1 MDIKNISIATD
12 NQTLTPSLQI
22 TLALE
27 YNPGKEIPVS
37 VTGRLLSSENKVI
50 SNLTDN
56 YLAGDSKAFDMLQLP
71 QQKNPTKQHLWYFH
85 LTAPFSHIAI
95 EHIENLRGT
104 NEERSVTFNF
114 DLVVKYFKL
123 PEQGLVLNAS
133 STKTV
138 MRFQIERIKTSNTIL
153 QGDWIKRFAPYFGI
167 GKFMLLEL
175 KIPEGI
181 LVDEFWKKLYDRV
194 VQNLQEM
201 EKGLKNGDWQKVMT
215 TSRKFYE
222 NIKFGDKKLI
232 HTKFR
237 EQFDVIMKNEGHT
250 DEGIQNLY
258 DAIKNLFSFTSKYV
272 HDKDND
278 GNINP
283 IVICTKEDAYLVYSL
298 SVGLL
303 SLIGKK
309 ISK

>member
-12 NQTLTPSLQI
+12 SQTLTPSLQI
-22 TLALE
+22 SLALE

-37 VTGRLLSSENKVI
+37 VSGRLLSSENKVR

-56 YLAGDSKAFDMLQLP
+56 YFAGDSKAFEMLQLP
-71 QQKNPTKQHLWYFH
+71 QLKTPTKQHLWYFH
-85 LTAPFSHIAI
+85 LTAPLSHIAI
-95 EHIENLRGT
+95 EHLESLRGA
-104 NEERSVTFNF
+104 NEERTVTFNF

-123 PEQGLVLNAS
+123 PEQGPVLGAS
-133 STKTV
+133 SAKTV
-138 MRFQIERIKTSNTIL
+138 MRFHIERIKTENTIP
-153 QGDWIKRFAPYFGI
+153 QRDWVKRFSPYLGI
-167 GKFMLLEL
+167 GNFMLIEL
-175 KIPEGI
+175 KIPDGLI
-181 LVDEFWKKLYDRV
+181 VDEFWQKLYDRV

-201 EKGLKNGDWQKVMT
+201 EKGLKNGDWQNVMT
-215 TSRKFYE
+215 ISRKFYE
-222 NIKFGDKKLI
+222 NIKFGDKKPS
-232 HTKFR
+232 HAKFR
-237 EQFDVIMKNEGHT
+237 EQFDVIMKNQGHT

-272 HDKDND
+272 HDKDTA
-278 GNINP
+278 GNLNP
-283 IVICTKEDAYLVYSL
+283 IVICAKEDAYLVYSL

>member
-12 NQTLTPSLQI
+12 SQTLTPSLQI
-22 TLALE
+22 SLALE

-37 VTGRLLSSENKVI
+37 VTGRLLSSENKII

-56 YLAGDSKAFDMLQLP
+56 YFASDSKAFEMLQLTP
-71 QQKNPTKQHLWYFH
+71 IKTLPKQPLWYFH
-85 LTAPFSHIAI
+85 LTAPLSHIAI

-104 NEERSVTFNF
+104 NEDRSVTFNF

-123 PEQGLVLNAS
+123 PEQGPVLATS
-133 STKTV
+133 SAKTI
-138 MRFQIERIKTSNTIL
+138 MRFQIERIKTSNTIP
-153 QGDWIKRFAPYFGI
+153 QGDWIKRFSPYFGI

-181 LVDEFWKKLYDRV
+181 LVDEFWQKLYDRV

-201 EKGLKNGDWQKVMT
+201 EKGLKNGDWQNVMT
-215 TSRKFYE
+215 ISRKFYE
-222 NIKFGDKKLI
+222 NIKFGDKKPS

-237 EQFDVIMKNEGHT
+237 EQFDIIMKNQGHT

-272 HDKDND
+272 HDKDKD
-278 GNINP
+278 GNLNP
-283 IVICTKEDAYLVYSL
+283 LVISTKEDAYLVYSL